1 MFKVWGH
8 PIFIGSIV
16 LVSIVYRI
24 FKLLRLDNSGFDLD
38 QPFSYQFSPWTV
50 APLTQNEDDKWS
62 RTTNDLHYS
71 YFHNGD
77 DICLS
82 SNFRSVK
89 SPVTTSQVCED
100 RFPSDINQSLSLAP
114 SFPDES
120 WLMRHESWF
129 VKMARVGP
137 THNRSLS
144 SSHPA
149 AFTTIFKTRTHQ
161 LMWRMAERKSFFWV
175 GDDSC
180 VFISGCLHRL
190 CFTPPRVCLLVKRV
204 TQQPGAQGGCQNFKD
219 VKLRVSFIS
228 IWICIISLT
237 YSNSKIC

>member
-24 FKLLRLDNSGFDLD
+24 FKLLRLDNSGLDLD

-71 YFHNGD
+71 YFHNVD
-77 DICLS
+77 DICLL

-89 SPVTTSQVCED
+89 SPGHVTTSQVCEE
-100 RFPSDINQSLSLAP
+100 RIVFHQTSINLCPWLPVSLTS
-114 SFPDES
+114 PDWCDMNLGSSKWQE
-120 WLMRHESWF
+120 W
-129 VKMARVGP
+129 GP

-144 SSHPA
+144 WSHPA

-161 LMWRMAERKSFFWV
+161 LMWRMAERKSFFCV

-190 CFTPPRVCLLVKRV
+190 FFTPPRVCLLVKRV
-204 TQQPGAQGGCQNFKD
+204 TQQPGGCQNFKD

-228 IWICIISLT
+228 I
-237 YSNSKIC
+237 

>member
-8 PIFIGSIV
+8 PIFIRSSFYC
-16 LVSIVYRI
+16 VSYIK

-38 QPFSYQFSPWTV
+38 QPFSNQFSPWTV
-50 APLTQNEDDKWS
+50 APHWPRMKMI
-62 RTTNDLHYS
+62 NDLEPPMTFIIAIFIMVMIFFCYQILGVSSPLSQPHKS
-71 YFHNGD
+71 VRIVFHQTSINLCPWLPVSLTSPDWCDMNLG
-77 DICLS
+77 S
-82 SNFRSVK
+82 SK
-89 SPVTTSQVCED
+89 WQE
-100 RFPSDINQSLSLAP
+100 
-114 SFPDES
+114 
-120 WLMRHESWF
+120 W
-129 VKMARVGP
+129 GP

-149 AFTTIFKTRTHQ
+149 AFTTTFKTRTHQ
-161 LMWRMAERKSFFWV
+161 LMCRMAERKSFFWV

-237 YSNSKIC
+237 YSNSNIS